1 MRKEMFAKMVSVF
14 KLQGSAAMR
23 MRSAEMIEVEFY
35 CEKSPFFCVHLEAAC
50 REIWILKTKFI
61 KKVLSHAL

>member
-50 REIWILKTKFI
+50 REI
-61 KKVLSHAL
+61 